1 MVSSRIAILSRKS
14 SFLRSNDFILPLPK
28 REFTPLA
35 SAMAASVATVGQAGC
50 YRSGGVGVF
59 GEKGLVHLA
68 PASERVP
75 IFMKGLFEWL
85 RNSKDH
91 LLIRSYVFHYE
102 FEFIHPFIDGNGRIG
117 RLWQSLILGKL
128 HPLFE
133 YLPNYV

>member
-68 PASERVP
+68 PA
-75 IFMKGLFEWL
+75 
-85 RNSKDH
+85 
-91 LLIRSYVFHYE
+91 
-102 FEFIHPFIDGNGRIG
+102 
-117 RLWQSLILGKL
+117 
-128 HPLFE
+128 
-133 YLPNYV
+133 